1 MKNVWIFRKIKVRTR
16 IALLLAILLMISSLL
31 TGGLLRGY
39 IRSRAQD
46 SIYQYLLS
54 TQKQA
59 VNGIELFL
67 DDVIMLFLRVRMNQ
81 ELYSIQSSK
90 ELSRAERTSRTEK
103 ILSDII
109 SGNESG
115 SVAAVQLISKDGT
128 YSASCMEGLQL
139 SLPPSTMID
148 QIQKTVFYVCAD
160 PVEDAQKN
168 SYIPIGLMCSDYYT
182 GRRLGCLILYVR
194 MTALEEIYN
203 GMLTDMGY
211 SYIVDE
217 HSQDYFSSETEM
229 AEVVQQH
236 QVIAGIASYPYI
248 NVVDLEEGR
257 SVLAVQ
263 KLSRRMQDIGFKW
276 QIVSVVPHSQLFSAE
291 IQMQRTL
298 LLLEIVILGVSIMT
312 VLRLSS
318 RLTESLKRLQ
328 DKLTELGNGR
338 LDSLID
344 DEPRDEIWE
353 LENSYNEMAVRIND
367 LIQKNMEEKERE
379 RQMEFAALQAQI
391 NQRAAR
397 PAGDDKP
404 AFSVQHVGCVGMDR
418 PNQKTGGN

>member
-46 SIYQYLLS
+46 SMYRYLLS
-54 TQKQA
+54 MQKQA

-67 DDVIMLFLRVRMNQ
+67 DDVIMLSLRVRMNQ
-81 ELYSIQSSK
+81 ELYRIQSSK

-115 SVAAVQLISKDGT
+115 SVAAVQLIFSNGT
-128 YSASCMEGLQL
+128 YSASCTEGLQL
-139 SLPPSTMID
+139 SLPPPTVMD

-160 PVEDAQKN
+160 PVEDTQKN

-182 GRRLGCLILYVR
+182 GQRLGCLILYVR
-194 MTALEEIYN
+194 TTALEEIYN

-217 HSQDYFSSETEM
+217 HSQDYFISETEM
-229 AEVVQQH
+229 AEAVQQH

-298 LLLEIVILGVSIMT
+298 LLL
-312 VLRLSS
+312 
-318 RLTESLKRLQ
+318 
-328 DKLTELGNGR
+328 
-338 LDSLID
+338 
-344 DEPRDEIWE
+344 
-353 LENSYNEMAVRIND
+353 
-367 LIQKNMEEKERE
+367 
-379 RQMEFAALQAQI
+379 
-391 NQRAAR
+391 
-397 PAGDDKP
+397 
-404 AFSVQHVGCVGMDR
+404 
-418 PNQKTGGN
+418 